1 MVTVISLPLGST
13 ATFVD
18 GVMAVLSRRTCAP
31 DAKPEPKICTPA
43 RWCVEVRAPCGT
55 RALGMPPM
63 SPGPGLGLGT
73 STWVISVDFGAFPG
87 VELKLITWMT
97 PLPDCTTKAWFVA
110 GSTAAPP
117 PKINKTGGP
126 IWAGSLGGPP
136 CPCGILNQA
145 DGCLLAGSAIDIC
158 FIAVAA

>member
-43 RWCVEVRAPCGT
+43 RSFVEVRAPCGT

-63 SPGPGLGLGT
+63 TPGPGLGLGT
-73 STWVISVDFGAFPG
+73 TTWVISVDFGAFPG

-110 GSTAAPP
+110 GAAATPP
-117 PKINKTGGP
+117 HKISAPVGAFLPVMFGRTGAPHGRVT
-126 IWAGSLGGPP
+126 
-136 CPCGILNQA
+136 QA
-145 DGCLLAGSAIDIC
+145 RRWLLTG
-158 FIAVAA
+158 